1 MKALLRAAVVSM
13 GGLVIV
19 MSSVAMPQAA
29 DLKVLAGGSLT
40 VVLGELGPQFE
51 RATGHKLVIEFG
63 STPQLIKQV
72 VSGAQFDLGVVPAE
86 LFKDAGARARF
97 APASSVIWGR
107 GRRSPAAHRP
117 RRAIWRTA
125 RACPC

>member
-1 MKALLRAAVVSM
+1 MIQRVRAVFASL
-13 GGLVIV
+13 GGLALVLSPIA
-19 MSSVAMPQAA
+19 SLQAA

-40 VVLGELGPQFE
+40 VVLGEVGPQFE

-97 APASSVIWGR
+97 APGSTIDVARVGFGI
-107 GRRSPAAHRP
+107 AV
-117 RRAIWRTA
+117 RA
-125 RACPC
+125 